1 MKMLVLLVA
10 EYNGRGRELVM
21 KVAAATSR
29 MLMHVGL
36 AGLTIARLIALKAGG
51 TP

>member
-1 MKMLVLLVA
+1 MKVLVLLVA
-10 EYNGRGRELVM
+10 EYNGRGRQPVM

-36 AGLTIARLIALKAGG
+36 AGLTIARLIALKVSS